1 MVAAINKSYPI
12 PIMTRQTYDFEII
25 TPCFCAGANPAEA
38 EIRAP
43 SIRGQLRWWFRVLG
57 GSAAEEASVFGS
69 VAGDT
74 GAGSALR
81 IAIANFQKGP
91 IWPIPVID
99 QNKAENYTWHF
110 AAVSGTVEK
119 GKLGPRWKSQGS
131 VPPGSTFKLMITQL
145 RPIDPLHKKRFELA
159 RDAFLCFGTIGLRAT
174 RGLGA
179 FDCKQ
184 AKPWRELLADL
195 SREGFAVA
203 VRQNPEPFTTWEA
216 ALKDWSAWLR
226 YKFRKEFK
234 ADRFSAL
241 GGIRPR
247 QASAI
252 RFRPVRLPSGQLTW
266 VALEAPHRRVLLQS
280 TLEIITPSLLT
291 GPAPTAPPPKRR

>member
-1 MVAAINKSYPI
+1 
-12 PIMTRQTYDFEII
+12 MTRQTYDFEII

-110 AAVSGTVEK
+110 AAVSGTGHFV
-119 GKLGPRWKSQGS
+119 
-131 VPPGSTFKLMITQL
+131 V
-145 RPIDPLHKKRFELA
+145 A
-159 RDAFLCFGTIGLRAT
+159 RHHEDLRA
-174 RGLGA
+174 
-179 FDCKQ
+179 D
-184 AKPWRELLADL
+184 ELL
-195 SREGFAVA
+195 
-203 VRQNPEPFTTWEA
+203 Q
-216 ALKDWSAWLR
+216 
-226 YKFRKEFK
+226 
-234 ADRFSAL
+234 
-241 GGIRPR
+241 
-247 QASAI
+247 
-252 RFRPVRLPSGQLTW
+252 
-266 VALEAPHRRVLLQS
+266 
-280 TLEIITPSLLT
+280 
-291 GPAPTAPPPKRR
+291 